1 MSKVWFIT
9 GAGRG
14 FGRQFTVAALT
25 RGDRVAATARN
36 PSSLDDLKAQFG
48 DSILPLPLDVT
59 DREAVRS
66 AVDGAVRVFGRL
78 DVVVNNAGYGLFG
91 AVEELSDAELRTQF
105 EVNLFGAL
113 HVTQAA
119 LPTLRAQG
127 SGHIIQMSTISGIAG
142 LPNLGGY
149 SASKW
154 ALEGLSEALAQ
165 EVAPFGIAVTLVEPG
180 LFATDWGGSSAIHA
194 RPQPQYDPLREAAA
208 AQIASI
214 SADSLGDPAAAAD
227 ALLKIADADQP
238 PLRVLFGTVPTMIV
252 PGLYAERLATWEK
265 WKDVSIAANGD

>member
-9 GAGRG
+9 GASRG
-14 FGRQFTVAALT
+14 FGAQFARAALT

-36 PSSLDDLKAQFG
+36 TAALADLTAEFG
-48 DSILPLPLDVT
+48 ENILPLRLDVT
-59 DREAVRS
+59 DRDAVRL
-66 AVDGAVRVFGRL
+66 AVDQAVQTFGRL

-91 AVEELSDAELRTQF
+91 AVEELSTDELREQM
-105 EVNLFGAL
+105 EVNLFGVL
-113 HVTQAA
+113 HVTQAV

-165 EVAPFGIAVTLVEPG
+165 EVAPFGITVTLIEPG
-180 LFATDWGGSSAIHA
+180 LFGTDWGGSSAIHA
-194 RPQPQYDPLREAAA
+194 TPQPQYDALREAAA
-208 AQIASI
+208 AQIASLP
-214 SADSLGDPAAAAD
+214 ADALGNPEAAAA
-227 ALLKIADADQP
+227 ALLTIVDAKQP
-238 PLRVLFGTVPTMIV
+238 PLRVLFGVVPTMIV
-252 PGLYAERLATWEK
+252 PGLYADRLATWET
-265 WKDVSIAANGD
+265 WKHVSVAANG